1 MICAALLD
9 AFGKRTTNTTLK
21 LFGAV
26 SLKNNGLEHMFD
38 DVITY
43 VGELA
48 KVSHDLGDL
57 ESEDLQQVIEVLNK
71 GLARMTPALAAPMKA
86 ASENKHITVEQWCE
100 IMVDKATQRLAT
112 SDDFADWEK
121 DKSKGTQPL
130 SDAERLRL
138 PVNNLEKENAQLKRE
153 NAQLKA
159 SEQSNPSTSTS
170 AVGNTWLL

>member
-1 MICAALLD
+1 
-9 AFGKRTTNTTLK
+9 
-21 LFGAV
+21 
-26 SLKNNGLEHMFD
+26 MFD

-57 ESEDLQQVIEVLNK
+57 EPEDLQQVIEVLNK
-71 GLARMTPALAAPMKA
+71 GLAKNTPALAAPMKA
-86 ASENKHITVEQWCE
+86 ASENKHLTVEQWCE

-121 DKSKGTQPL
+121 DKSKGNQPV

-138 PVNNLEKENAQLKRE
+138 NNLEKENAQLRKE

-159 SEQSNPSTSTS
+159 SKQEQPVDKYCCS
-170 AVGNTWLL
+170 GQQRLF